1 MHQSGGGRYQSGEG
15 RYQSG
20 GATYQSEGG
29 TYRSGGSGY
38 SYSAS
43 SSSGQLQHFKIKNT
57 PHITI
62 NYLFT
67 INVCLILGGHTSYSS
82 HSGNGFSASERRENT
97 RRRRQDQVSYSD

>member
-1 MHQSGGGRYQSGEG
+1 MEEG
-15 RYQSG
+15 TRVVK
-20 GATYQSEGG
+20 EGIRAVVLL
-29 TYRSGGSGY
+29 TKAKAEPIAAVAVDTLTLHHRLQV
-38 SYSAS
+38 SYNISKLKIHHTPSA
-43 SSSGQLQHFKIKNT
+43 KN
-57 PHITI
+57 